1 MRSFRSVVS
10 SLPFTSVE
18 FHLCHFENEKKTI
31 SSGKTFHVYFTGFDR
46 VYSIVGEIWLT
57 TPITCFMYFPSI
69 RPWLFIFDTMR
80 VENVAP
86 SMMNTYNCAI
96 GNSQIFWF
104 AIFAIKWTSM
114 ERERER
120 EGVKRIQTERTEIL
134 SRMLKSGAIFRMA
147 DTYHSLP
154 NAYVNFNV
162 SFRIRCDFNF
172 FVHSLS
178 SRAFIQVRFMLI
190 CRFHFGKL

>member
-1 MRSFRSVVS
+1 MLHQTNIESQLCEVFEAL
-10 SLPFTSVE
+10 SLRCHLPRLNFTCAI
-18 FHLCHFENEKKTI
+18 LKMKKKTI
-31 SSGKTFHVYFTGFDR
+31 SSGKTFHVYFTGFNR

-120 EGVKRIQTERTEIL
+120 GRKKNTNWENRNIIENVKIRSHISNGRYI
-134 SRMLKSGAIFRMA
+134 
-147 DTYHSLP
+147 
-154 NAYVNFNV
+154 
-162 SFRIRCDFNF
+162 SFTAKCVRQFQCFIPDSVRFQF
-172 FVHSLS
+172 FCSLS
-178 SRAFIQVRFMLI
+178 L
-190 CRFHFGKL
+190 